1 MHKLSMPM
9 CDIPISATV
18 VRLAPTMKMIG
29 QKVAARR
36 KQLMITQKDLAEM
49 AGVSVRTVSQI
60 ESGKANPTVNQ
71 LGDILKQIGF
81 VISLQDRVVIE

>member
-1 MHKLSMPM
+1 MKPS
-9 CDIPISATV
+9 DIVISATV

-71 LGDILKQIGF
+71 LSDILKPIGF

>member
-1 MHKLSMPM
+1 MHRLSMPM

-71 LGDILKQIGF
+71 LGDILKPIGF